1 MVGVIHEIAI
11 GIAGHVIVLLAD
23 VIGPVVAQRVAVA
36 VLEAVSRQHHDGA
49 VHAGDDVEGDHR
61 AARRAVIDVG
71 ARLGR
76 LKAQLDLLAWRDERE
91 AAAAERAGRRM
102 EVDIVLEDVARR
114 VLERELDV
122 VAHVADHQR
131 PRDPAVER
139 QRVEHGAVV
148 VDLPPVL
155 GGGELHLDDL
165 RAARGDLLMGRDV
178 GRSDELLLDPREAA
192 HVRRAGRG
200 HDNGSHGGC
209 GTQGAAD
216 LQKITPVHLQHGWCL
231 LVGCC
236 LNASHG
242 CARMRIGSSTSH
254 GDDPRALEDIF

>member
-1 MVGVIHEIAI
+1 M
-11 GIAGHVIVLLAD
+11 
-23 VIGPVVAQRVAVA
+23 A

-76 LKAQLDLLAWRDERE
+76 LIAQLDLLAWRDERE

-165 RAARGDLLMGRDV
+165 RAARGDLLVRRDV
-178 GRSDELLLDPREAA
+178 GRGDELLLDPREAA
-192 HVRRAGRG
+192 QVHLAGRG
-200 HDNGSHGGC
+200 HHDGGR
-209 GTQGAAD
+209 GRGNAQRAAD
-216 LQKITPVHLQHGWCL
+216 LQNVTPVH
-231 LVGCC
+231 
-236 LNASHG
+236 
-242 CARMRIGSSTSH
+242 M
-254 GDDPRALEDIF
+254 